1 MVGTEMR
8 LSVPIGTTELPNPVG
23 IASGTVGY
31 GSEYEKLIDLNKLGA
46 LYTKAVTPEM
56 RPGNRI
62 PRLVETPSGLINSI
76 GLANVGLN
84 HFIKHKLPYLSSL
97 RCPVIVNVAGSQP
110 EDYLAVVRELE
121 EQNASVWGYEL
132 NVSCPNVKEGGIAFG
147 TDPEATRRLT
157 KNIRRITGKPLIVKL
172 TPNVTDIT
180 LTAGAAEDG
189 GADAVSCINTVVGMV
204 IDIERKRSV
213 IPGGTAGLSGPA
225 IRPIGVA
232 AVYRVSRAV
241 SIPVIGIGGISAWED
256 GVQYLLAGAS
266 ALQLGTAVFIDPSA
280 PLKVLE
286 GITAY
291 AEREDI
297 GEISGF
303 HKFIS

>member
-1 MVGTEMR
+1 MR
-8 LSVPIGTTELPNPVG
+8 LAVKIGAKQLPNPVG

-31 GSEYEKLIDLNKLGA
+31 GSEYEKLIDLDKLGA

-56 RPGNRI
+56 RPGNCI

-84 HFIKHKLPYLSSL
+84 NFVKHKLPYLSAL
-97 RCPVIVNVAGSQP
+97 RCPVIVNVAGSRQ
-110 EDYLAVVRELE
+110 EDYLSVVRELE
-121 EQNASVWGYEL
+121 ERNAIVWGYEL

-157 KNIRRITGKPLIVKL
+157 ESIRRITGKPLIVKL

-180 LTAGAAEDG
+180 VTARAAEEG
-189 GADAVSCINTVVGMV
+189 GADGISCINTVVGMV

-232 AVYRVSRAV
+232 AVYRVSRSV
-241 SIPVIGIGGISAWED
+241 SIPVIGIGGISSWED

-266 ALQLGTAVFIDPSA
+266 ALQLGTAVFIDPAA
-280 PLKVLE
+280 PQKVLE
-286 GITAY
+286 GVTAY
-291 AEREDI
+291 ADREGI
-297 GEISGF
+297 GEIAGF
-303 HKFIS
+303 HKFLP